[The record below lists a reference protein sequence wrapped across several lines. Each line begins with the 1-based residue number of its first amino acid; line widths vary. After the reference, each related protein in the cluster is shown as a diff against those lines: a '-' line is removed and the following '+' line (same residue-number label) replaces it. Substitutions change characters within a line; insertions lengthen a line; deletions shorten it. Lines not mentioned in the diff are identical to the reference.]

1 MRLLSALFILSAL
14 PSALAASTSTKEDV
28 KVYAW
33 PMSESKPQILAEITY
48 DPQSLTASTKKY
60 HQLQS
65 TSSEDLVRVGLYDP
79 KTTDWT
85 GVVTSGSQFESDY
98 AKTIVLHL
106 DHEGRPFHVG
116 FSASVPSEDKKSGEK
131 IIQGFDSLKVVLKP
145 PVQGPQPHLNKPVVL
160 NPDGKVDEKEP
171 EKTFLQKYWWVLAL
185 FLVLQVVS
193 ATGGGEK

>member
-1 MRLLSALFILSAL
+1 MRVISALVILSAPL
-14 PSALAASTSTKEDV
+14 LALTASASTKEDI

-33 PMSESKPQILAEITY
+33 PVSEPKPQVLAEITY

-60 HQLQS
+60 HQIQS

-85 GVVTSGSQFESDY
+85 GIVTSGSHFESKY

-106 DHEGRPFHVG
+106 DHEGRPFYVG
-116 FSASVPSEDKKSGEK
+116 FSASVPSKNKKSGEK
-131 IIQGFDSLKVVLKP
+131 NNQGFESLKVVLKP

-160 NPDGKVDEKEP
+160 NPEGKVDEKEP
-171 EKTFLQKYWWVLAL
+171 EKTFIQKYWWVLAL

-193 ATGGGEK
+193 ATGGGDK